1 MNKLETIIGDYSG
14 FLNDVL
20 TRTANEG
27 FDFGDFVQIDHLDYR
42 TISLE
47 NYEEKKSQLQE
58 VAELKNESII
68 NGRPI
73 STYLLNETIAH
84 PHIESDSSRLDPWQV
99 DVVELIAPKDGS
111 DFPEGPNHVEYV
123 LRRGIPEFL
132 EKYKG
137 KPFEMRAADRGIN
150 PEVGLPLGN
159 LMMKVH
165 NLSLLTVVDLQRR
178 LGFDEISDNQTAKD
192 LLRLKNQ

>member
-1 MNKLETIIGDYSG
+1 MNKLETIIGDYSN
-14 FLNDVL
+14 FLDDVL

-73 STYLLNETIAH
+73 AVFLLNKTIIH
-84 PHIESDSSRLDPWQV
+84 PHIDSSHEEWPL
-99 DVVELIAPKDGS
+99 DVVELISPKEGS
-111 DFPEGPNHVEYV
+111 DFPEGSNHVEYV

-165 NLSLLTVVDLQRR
+165 NLSLLTVVDLQKR
-178 LGFDEISDNQTAKD
+178 LGFDKISDDQTAKD
-192 LLRLKNQ
+192 LLRLKNQKP